1 MEGAGRKAGEEDRV
15 KAPCVWVGW
24 GHFREAGGA
33 TEDAGCALGWGCAAP
48 AATPLGKPTAELR
61 VILHGEDVLLS
72 HTHRCWGLGLGGD
85 NGRAGVAW
93 LGPPGWSRSS
103 EQVPEHEPRPRRAR
117 SADTRAGEEPDE
129 VPMSFPSPLSTD
141 FAASDG
147 HARNHGKSKTPEIT
161 EPLSPRGRH
170 ESGVL

>member
-1 MEGAGRKAGEEDRV
+1 M
-15 KAPCVWVGW
+15 
-24 GHFREAGGA
+24 
-33 TEDAGCALGWGCAAP
+33 
-48 AATPLGKPTAELR
+48 
-61 VILHGEDVLLS
+61 
-72 HTHRCWGLGLGGD
+72 
-85 NGRAGVAW
+85 
-93 LGPPGWSRSS
+93 
-103 EQVPEHEPRPRRAR
+103 
-117 SADTRAGEEPDE
+117 DTRAGEEPDE

>member
-1 MEGAGRKAGEEDRV
+1 MYGWDGDTSGRQEVPQRTRGAPWDGDVPLPPR
-15 KAPCVWVGW
+15 PLW
-24 GHFREAGGA
+24 GN
-33 TEDAGCALGWGCAAP
+33 
-48 AATPLGKPTAELR
+48 LR
-61 VILHGEDVLLS
+61 QSSVLILHGEDVLLS

-103 EQVPEHEPRPRRAR
+103 EQVPAHEPRPRRAR
-117 SADTRAGEEPDE
+117 SAGTRAGEDPDE